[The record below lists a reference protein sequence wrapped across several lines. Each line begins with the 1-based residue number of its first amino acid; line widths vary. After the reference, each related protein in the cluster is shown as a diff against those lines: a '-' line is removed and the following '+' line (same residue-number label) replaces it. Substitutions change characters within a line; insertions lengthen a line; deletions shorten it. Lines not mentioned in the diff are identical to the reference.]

1 MRQDAALTESIPTPF
16 SHSIMTEKLFVGL
29 KTGSR
34 ETNLTLPF
42 NHLGK
47 SLQNKKERKNSLLQD
62 SQLIVWAFCLLIIG
76 GTFYADLSIPLGVAC
91 AIPYIL
97 AVLIASFL
105 QPLWAVPAVILV
117 CSILTIAGIFYS
129 PQPHVVPIWKVFA
142 NRGLALFAMWVI
154 AILLYHR
161 NALMARR
168 EEALTRIQL
177 LEGLLPICAECKK
190 IRDQADTWHRLE
202 TYLSAHSSVT
212 FTHGI
217 CPECEQQAMAKF
229 KREQPV
235 Q

>member
-1 MRQDAALTESIPTPF
+1 MPN
-16 SHSIMTEKLFVGL
+16 EKE
-29 KTGSR
+29 KHIR
-34 ETNLTLPF
+34 
-42 NHLGK
+42 
-47 SLQNKKERKNSLLQD
+47 LQD
-62 SQLIVWAFCLLIIG
+62 PQPLIWALCLLIIG
-76 GTFYADLSIPLGVAC
+76 TTFYVDLHIPLGVAC

-105 QPLWAVPAVILV
+105 QPAWAMPGIVLV
-117 CSILTIAGIFYS
+117 CTILTIIGIFYS
-129 PQPHVVPIWKVFA
+129 PQPLVVPVWKVLT
-142 NRGLALFAMWVI
+142 NRGLALFAMWII

-161 NALMARR
+161 NALISRR
-168 EEALTRIQL
+168 EEALARIQL

-217 CPECEQQAMAKF
+217 CPECEKQAITKF

-235 Q
+235 H